1 MINNFLLS
9 FHRKMT
15 SKELIMNK
23 MLYFA
28 CFKVPDDQ
36 RASLLL
42 PVDEC
47 FEKMTIDTFEQF
59 GHNTAEHIVCSKNI
73 KN

>member
-1 MINNFLLS
+1 
-9 FHRKMT
+9 
-15 SKELIMNK
+15 MNK
-23 MLYFA
+23 MLYFG